1 MTKEDHQAL
10 LRLMG
15 LKFYIRMYFIINK
28 RLRSFLKTNEIPIAD
43 GVGAFADY
51 EAAIK
56 VKPKRPLV
64 LKMFVVTNLLRSSL
78 LLTILE
84 YD

>member
-1 MTKEDHQAL
+1 MGAL
-10 LRLMG
+10 
-15 LKFYIRMYFIINK
+15 
-28 RLRSFLKTNEIPIAD
+28 
-43 GVGAFADY
+43 ADY

-78 LLTILE
+78 LLKILE